1 MTFPDILTLPPKY
14 VISYIL
20 LSVSALCYGIFWAWG
35 IVHAASTPKSS
46 LQQRLFWSGSML
58 VNPSTTV
65 WYWYIWKRWAFWLLF
80 TPIFGAFVSLP
91 FVVKSVL
98 SKAAATELT
107 NTLFALGTQR
117 LVVIVAFLMIFPLV
131 LRLFALLHLTRNN
144 NLTAMDRNDWVVA
157 LAFPIFGFGAGLA
170 YVAQYQ
176 RKWALVSLCWWV
188 AIVLSARFMSINI
201 SDALV
206 PAGEERREEF
216 RVIKGLQN

>member
-1 MTFPDILTLPPKY
+1 MILPDILSLPPKY
-14 VISYIL
+14 IISYIL
-20 LSVSALCYGIFWAWG
+20 FGVSALCYAIFWLWG
-35 IVHAASTPKSS
+35 IVHAASTPKTS
-46 LQQRLFWSGSML
+46 LLQRLFWSGSML

-117 LVVIVAFLMIFPLV
+117 LVVIVAILMIFPLV
-131 LRLFALLHLTRNN
+131 LRLVALLHLTRNN
-144 NLTAMDRNDWVVA
+144 DLTAMDRNDWVVA

-170 YVAQYQ
+170 YTARYQ
-176 RKWALVSLCWWV
+176 RRWALVSLGWWV
-188 AIVLSARFMSINI
+188 AIVLAARFMSINI
-201 SDALV
+201 SDALI

-216 RVIKGLQN
+216 RATKLM